1 MKNIKTYIFS
11 KFLALKRRLKIFIFG
26 KFDPY
31 PEIPRGYSFSPSE
44 FIQHQSKDI
53 FAKYKIS
60 KNNIID
66 INLWK
71 FNTKK
76 KFKELLKVKDS
87 LIFKII
93 KENHIPIKQNLN
105 RKRLY
110 VEFQKHRHA
119 PIDIISKNDNFK
131 NIFICMQGTN
141 SGAHLNLEEIRM
153 PADVL
158 KISNGSG
165 LSIQAAKRG
174 HLAVSYERIG
184 FGERR
189 EQKINNKAYDASIYE
204 SERDV
209 SLHSLLIGNTLLG
222 ETVKELMLI
231 TKWLKAE
238 YSNKNIWIIGY
249 SAAGTSA
256 LAAAAL
262 DDNIDGIAV
271 GGCVGYIKNTILKR
285 RNSGLST
292 IPNML
297 EWLEQDVQIGL
308 ISPKPCIIIA
318 GKNDHIWPHVGAK
331 EVVSSSKEIYKKDN
345 SENNLV
351 LLEGNKG
358 HTYYPELMWSEIS
371 KFLK

>member
-204 SERDV
+204 SERDA
-209 SLHSLLIGNTLLG
+209 SLHS
-222 ETVKELMLI
+222 
-231 TKWLKAE
+231 
-238 YSNKNIWIIGY
+238 Y
-249 SAAGTSA
+249 
-256 LAAAAL
+256 
-262 DDNIDGIAV
+262 
-271 GGCVGYIKNTILKR
+271 
-285 RNSGLST
+285 
-292 IPNML
+292 
-297 EWLEQDVQIGL
+297 
-308 ISPKPCIIIA
+308 
-318 GKNDHIWPHVGAK
+318 
-331 EVVSSSKEIYKKDN
+331 
-345 SENNLV
+345 
-351 LLEGNKG
+351 
-358 HTYYPELMWSEIS
+358 
-371 KFLK
+371 